1 MLRFAVFTAALAA
14 AMFAPESAHA
24 AAGAAIESAGAP
36 PGFDQLARPRQIL
49 VDVYF
54 GGSKVGE
61 AMAIASPGRLRFV
74 DPGKLL
80 ALLPQIIP

>member
-1 MLRFAVFTAALAA
+1 MLRFDVFTAALAA
-14 AMFAPESAHA
+14 AMFAPDSAHA